1 MTTER
6 PLDGTRTAV
15 VTGAA
20 GAIGIAIAARLAARG
35 FHVIAVDRD
44 ADGLAALPASVAAL
58 ELDLTDPGFQDAV
71 RSAVERRG
79 GLLDLLVHN
88 AGIVVTGSIEDRTPE
103 ASRREQ
109 VINLQAPILLTEALY
124 PALRRSGGLVVG
136 VGSAGAVYPMAES
149 PGYSA
154 SKAGLRSYLLALAV
168 TARRTGVRVAMVH
181 PGSVDTPMLRRE
193 AADGGSLLNFLS
205 KPLTPDF
212 VAQVVEANVDRVRLE
227 TFLPRSDRFLTL
239 LAAVPQII
247 APLQPFL
254 ERLGRR
260 GLQRFRSARGIGAGT
275 SH

>member
-79 GLLDLLVHN
+79 GSLDLLVHN
-88 AGIVVTGSIEDRTPE
+88 AGIVVTGAIEDRTPE

-109 VINLQAPILLTEALY
+109 MINLQAPILLTEALY

-168 TARRTGVRVAMVH
+168 TARHTGVRVAMVH

-205 KPLTPDF
+205 EPLTPDF

-260 GLQRFRSARGIGAGT
+260 GLQRFRSARGIAAGT